1 MPPSS
6 PPLCRT
12 FVSELINA
20 GLYIFNPSVFALLP
34 GEKAS
39 MNALLPSLANEG
51 LLHHFESRG
60 YWVKMTDVRT
70 FLSAVG
76 PQLEMMRLLAPH
88 ALAPH
93 SGAEVPASVRI
104 VGNVLIARGAVIGE
118 GCKLGPDV
126 VIGCARRA
134 PAQPRARS
142 PALTPPPPAVGFLA
156 GPTACSRRAAG
167 SRRPRSSRA

>member
-1 MPPSS
+1 
-6 PPLCRT
+6 
-12 FVSELINA
+12 
-20 GLYIFNPSVFALLP
+20 
-34 GEKAS
+34 